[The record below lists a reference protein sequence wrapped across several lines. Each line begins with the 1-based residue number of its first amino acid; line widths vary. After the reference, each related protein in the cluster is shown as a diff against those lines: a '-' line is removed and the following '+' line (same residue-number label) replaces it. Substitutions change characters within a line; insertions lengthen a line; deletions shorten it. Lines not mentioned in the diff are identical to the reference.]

1 MPYIKLPKV
10 AGRQRNRP
18 LKDYAGMQFG
28 RLTALGLVERDE
40 SSQNNHVWRFSC
52 SCGNEKDIRIKLVT
66 TGHSSS
72 CGCLFREMMSERN
85 KTHGMSRSGV
95 YRSWKD
101 MRSRCRN
108 KNDSDYADYGGRG
121 IDICPEWDDFLV
133 FYKDMGERPTRK
145 TLDRIDVNGNY
156 EPSNCRWADA
166 DLQANNK
173 RNNRLITIG
182 EETKT
187 LQQWS
192 NEFGVDQSKAK
203 YRLNVG
209 YSAEQSFQQGDLR
222 RAKKS

>member
-1 MPYIKLPKV
+1 
-10 AGRQRNRP
+10 
-18 LKDYAGMQFG
+18 
-28 RLTALGLVERDE
+28 
-40 SSQNNHVWRFSC
+40 
-52 SCGNEKDIRIKLVT
+52 
-66 TGHSSS
+66 
-72 CGCLFREMMSERN
+72 
-85 KTHGMSRSGV
+85 
-95 YRSWKD
+95 